1 MDRTSESTAD
11 TQDRASQ
18 PGGRAEPGVVLVFG
32 PSGPTMIAARV
43 SNDGLE
49 LGRASFGGA
58 LENDDRVSR
67 NHVHVTRSGDAF
79 LVEDAGSR
87 NGTRLGGEALERP
100 SVAAHGAIV
109 RFGRSIVVLVNDV
122 RPFEQ
127 PRPVDDD
134 TMIVGP
140 TVRAAHAAVKLAAGE
155 SPTLLLHG
163 ESGSGKELAAK
174 LFHDASGRTG
184 PLVAVNCAAIP
195 AGLAERLLFGA
206 KKGAYSGADDADGY
220 VQSAHDGTLFL
231 DEVAELDAA
240 VQSKLL
246 RAIETHEA
254 LPLGASKPR
263 KVDVRFVFA
272 THKDLR
278 GEAQRGAFRQDLYY
292 RIARPL
298 VNLPALR
305 DRKEDVPWLVARAVI
320 ARQRGADSDAE
331 LRVHPSL
338 VEACLLRTWPGNVRE
353 LVAEVK
359 QAALRAKSAGRDE
372 VTSAE
377 LGDDAGRSLVPESP
391 RKVDAESPDDARIAR
406 VLADVGGNVT
416 RAAKTLGM
424 HRTQLRRWMER
435 QKK

>member
-32 PSGPTMIAARV
+32 SSGPTMIAARV
-43 SNDGLE
+43 PKDGLE

-58 LENDDRVSR
+58 LDSDDRVSR
-67 NHVHVTRSGDAF
+67 NHVRVTRSGDAF

-109 RFGRSIVVLVNDV
+109 RFGRSIIVLVSDV

-127 PRPVDDD
+127 PRPIDDGAL
-134 TMIVGP
+134 IVGP
-140 TVRAAHAAVKLAAGE
+140 TLRAAHAAVKLAAAE

-206 KKGAYSGADDADGY
+206 KKGAYSGADDAEGY

-272 THKDLR
+272 THRDLR

-298 VNLPALR
+298 VVVPALR
-305 DRKEDVPWLVARAVI
+305 DRKEDVPWLVARAVT

-377 LGDDAGRSLVPESP
+377 LGDDAGRSLTPESA

-406 VLADVGGNVT
+406 TLAGVGGNVT

-424 HRTQLRRWMER
+424 HRTQLRRWMEK

>member
-18 PGGRAEPGVVLVFG
+18 PGGRPEPGVVLVLG
-32 PSGPTMIAARV
+32 PRGPTMIAARV
-43 SNDGLE
+43 AKDGVV

-58 LENDDRVSR
+58 LEDDDRASR
-67 NHVHVTRSGDAF
+67 NHVRVTRSGDAF

-87 NGTRLGGEALERP
+87 NGTRLDGEALERP
-100 SVAAHGAIV
+100 SVAAHGSVV
-109 RFGRSIVVLVNDV
+109 RFGRSIVVLVSDV

-127 PRPVDDD
+127 PRAIDDGD
-134 TMIVGP
+134 VIVGP
-140 TVRAAHAAVKLAAGE
+140 TLRMAHAAVKLAAGE

-163 ESGSGKELAAK
+163 ESGSGKEIAAK

-195 AGLAERLLFGA
+195 TGLAERLLFGS

-278 GEAQRGAFRQDLYY
+278 AEAQRGSFRQDLYY

-298 VNLPALR
+298 IDVPPLR
-305 DRKEDVPWLVARAVI
+305 DRKEDVPWLVARA
-320 ARQRGADSDAE
+320 AGE

-338 VEACLLRTWPGNVRE
+338 VEACLLLPWPGNVRE

-377 LGDDAGRSLVPESP
+377 LDEDAGKSLAPESEAP
-391 RKVDAESPDDARIAR
+391 AESPDDARIAR
-406 VLADVGGNVT
+406 VLADEGGNVT

-424 HRTQLRRWMER
+424 HRTQLRRWMEK

>member
-1 MDRTSESTAD
+1 MERTSESTAD
-11 TQDRASQ
+11 TQDLPSSRS
-18 PGGRAEPGVVLVFG
+18 GSAEPGVVLVFG
-32 PSGPTMIAARV
+32 PSGPTMIAARIPKEGV
-43 SNDGLE
+43 V

-58 LENDDRVSR
+58 LEDDDRVSR
-67 NHVHVTRSGDAF
+67 NHVRVTRSGDAF

-100 SVAAHGAIV
+100 SVAANGSVV
-109 RFGRSIVVLVNDV
+109 RFGRSVIVLADDV

-127 PRPVDDD
+127 PRAIDEGE
-134 TMIVGP
+134 MIVGP
-140 TVRAAHAAVKLAAGE
+140 TLRLAHAAVKLAAGE

-163 ESGSGKELAAK
+163 ESGSGKEIAAK

-184 PLVAVNCAAIP
+184 ALVAVNCAAIP
-195 AGLAERLLFGA
+195 TGLAERLLFGS

-220 VQSAHDGTLFL
+220 VQSAHEGTLFL

-278 GEAQRGAFRQDLYY
+278 AEAQRGSFRQDLYY

-298 VNLPALR
+298 VDVPALR
-305 DRKEDVPWLVARAVI
+305 DRKEDVPWLVARSA
-320 ARQRGADSDAE
+320 GD

-377 LGDDAGRSLVPESP
+377 LDDDAGKSLAPETAP
-391 RKVDAESPDDARIAR
+391 AAESPDDAKIAR
-406 VLADVGGNVT
+406 VLADEGGNVT

-424 HRTQLRRWMER
+424 HRTQLRRWMEK

>member
-1 MDRTSESTAD
+1 MERTSESTAD
-11 TQDRASQ
+11 TQDRASN
-18 PGGRAEPGVVLVFG
+18 PGGRAEPGVVLVLG
-32 PSGPTMIAARV
+32 PAGPTMIAARV
-43 SNDGLE
+43 PKDGIA

-58 LENDDRVSR
+58 LEDDDRVSR
-67 NHVHVTRSGDAF
+67 AHVRVTRSGDAF

-87 NGTRLGGEALERP
+87 NGTRLDGEALERP
-100 SVAAHGAIV
+100 CVAAHGAVV
-109 RFGRSIVVLVNDV
+109 RFGRSIVLLVSDV

-127 PRPVDDD
+127 PRAIDEGD
-134 TMIVGP
+134 MIVGP
-140 TVRAAHAAVKLAAGE
+140 TLRAAHAAVKLAAGE

-163 ESGSGKELAAK
+163 ESGSGKEIAAK
-174 LFHDASGRTG
+174 LFHDASGRRDKG
-184 PLVAVNCAAIP
+184 PLIAVNCAAIP
-195 AGLAERLLFGA
+195 AGLAERLLFGSR
-206 KKGAYSGADDADGY
+206 KGAYSGADDAEGY

-231 DEVAELDAA
+231 DEIAELDAA

-278 GEAQRGAFRQDLYY
+278 AEAQRGAFRQDLYY

-298 VNLPALR
+298 VDVPPLR
-305 DRKEDVPWLVARAVI
+305 ERKEDVPWLVARAV
-320 ARQRGADSDAE
+320 AAHKRGASSEDD
-331 LRVHPSL
+331 LRAHPSL
-338 VEACLLRTWPGNVRE
+338 VEACLLRAWPGNVRE

-359 QAALRAKSAGRDE
+359 QATLRAKSAGRDE

-377 LGDDAGRSLVPESP
+377 LGADAGKSFAPESAQP
-391 RKVDAESPDDARIAR
+391 AESPDDARIAR
-406 VLADVGGNVT
+406 VLADEGGNVT

-424 HRTQLRRWMER
+424 HRTQLRRWMEKR
-435 QKK
+435 KK

>member
-1 MDRTSESTAD
+1 
-11 TQDRASQ
+11 
-18 PGGRAEPGVVLVFG
+18 
-32 PSGPTMIAARV
+32 MIAARV
-43 SNDGLE
+43 PKKGVV

-58 LENDDRVSR
+58 LEDDDRVSR
-67 NHVHVTRSGDAF
+67 NHVRVTCSGDAF

-87 NGTRLGGEALERP
+87 NGTRLGGETVERP
-100 SVAAHGAIV
+100 SVAASGAII
-109 RFGRSIVVLVNDV
+109 RFGRSVVIIVDDV
-122 RPFEQ
+122 RPFEA
-127 PRPVDDD
+127 PRAVDDGD
-134 TMIVGP
+134 VIAGP
-140 TVRAAHAAVKLAAGE
+140 TLRAAHAAVTLAAGE

-163 ESGSGKELAAK
+163 ESGCGKELAAK
-174 LFHDASGRTG
+174 LFHDASGCTG

-220 VQSAHDGTLFL
+220 VQSAHEGTLFL

-272 THKDLR
+272 THRDLR
-278 GEAQRGAFRQDLYY
+278 AEAQRGAFRQDLYY
-292 RIARPL
+292 RIARPI
-298 VNLPALR
+298 VDVPALR
-305 DRKEDVPWLVARAVI
+305 DRKEDVPWLVARA
-320 ARQRGADSDAE
+320 AGE
-331 LRVHPSL
+331 MRVHPSL
-338 VEACLLRTWPGNVRE
+338 VEACLLRVWPGNVRE

-377 LGDDAGRSLVPESP
+377 LGDDAGKSLAPESAP
-391 RKVDAESPDDARIAR
+391 ANEAPDDARIAR
-406 VLADVGGNVT
+406 ALADESGNVT
-416 RAAKTLGM
+416 RAAKALGM
-424 HRTQLRRWMER
+424 HRTQLRRWMEK

>member
-1 MDRTSESTAD
+1 
-11 TQDRASQ
+11 
-18 PGGRAEPGVVLVFG
+18 
-32 PSGPTMIAARV
+32 
-43 SNDGLE
+43 
-49 LGRASFGGA
+49 
-58 LENDDRVSR
+58 
-67 NHVHVTRSGDAF
+67 
-79 LVEDAGSR
+79 
-87 NGTRLGGEALERP
+87 
-100 SVAAHGAIV
+100 
-109 RFGRSIVVLVNDV
+109 
-122 RPFEQ
+122 
-127 PRPVDDD
+127 
-134 TMIVGP
+134 MIVGP
-140 TVRAAHAAVKLAAGE
+140 TLRMAHAAVKLAAGE

-163 ESGSGKELAAK
+163 ESGSGKEIAAK

-195 AGLAERLLFGA
+195 TGLAERLLFGS

-278 GEAQRGAFRQDLYY
+278 AEAQRGTFRQDLYY

-298 VNLPALR
+298 VDVPALR
-305 DRKEDVPWLVARAVI
+305 DRKEDVPWLVARA
-320 ARQRGADSDAE
+320 AGD

-359 QAALRAKSAGRDE
+359 QACLAARSAGKDE

-377 LGDDAGRSLVPESP
+377 LDEDAGKSLAPESAP
-391 RKVDAESPDDARIAR
+391 VAAQRRGVNSDAETPDDARIAR
-406 VLADVGGNVT
+406 VLADEGGNVT

-424 HRTQLRRWMER
+424 HRTQLRRWMEK